1 MCELTLLPCTGVGE
15 GIKLSPGVR
24 FSSQAPE
31 GESQPMTEV
40 DLFISTQ
47 RIKVLNA
54 DSQVRAGPPACP
66 GGDVPS
72 PAVQLRVCARVP
84 SATVLAN
91 GSHARW
97 RALSAVPTPGG
108 RGAVGLLL
116 GPVP

>member
-1 MCELTLLPCTGVGE
+1 MCELTLLPCAGVGE
-15 GIKLSPGVR
+15 GVKLSPGVR
-24 FSSQAPE
+24 FSPQAPE

-54 DSQVRAGPPACP
+54 DSQVRAGPLACP

-72 PAVQLRVCARVP
+72 PAGQLRVCARDP
-84 SATVLAN
+84 SATVLAS

-97 RALSAVPTPGG
+97 RAMSAVPTAGG
-108 RGAVGLLL
+108 CGGMGLLL